1 MKNKLKKK
9 KLLFEYIFY
18 QLNLRKD
25 IDKKVTFTRM
35 GKILFLLSSINAT
48 KEDNNLLIY
57 FDKFYPEEFMGI
69 CEADILKLWKNNQFK
84 HLRKCGDGNNF
95 CELVNIEDNTFNG
108 ITDEEKEMVNNSIDS
123 LSAKLNEYFTMELFD
138 LIGIIKQWMAVSV
151 GIEVIKLVSSFGQ
164 FNPYK
169 YLLSTED
176 IINSTIKA
184 Y

>member
-1 MKNKLKKK
+1 MKNRLKKK
-9 KLLFEYIFY
+9 NLLFEYIFY
-18 QLNLRKD
+18 QLNLRED

-57 FDKFYPEEFMGI
+57 FDKFYPDKFMGTF
-69 CEADILKLWKNNQFK
+69 EVDILELWKNNQFK

-95 CELVNIEDNTFNG
+95 CELCNIEDNTFNG
-108 ITDEEKEMVNNSIDS
+108 ITDKEKEMVNNAIDS
-123 LSAKLNEYFTMELFD
+123 LSTRLNEYFTMELFD
-138 LIGIIKQWMAVSV
+138 LVGIIKRWMTVSV
-151 GIEVIKLVSSFGQ
+151 GIDVIKIASSLGQ

-176 IINSTIKA
+176 IINSQIKA